1 MKVICVEGVANHD
14 SPESCVVAGNRR
26 GEALTGRGVGPVMSR
41 ERHES
46 LLGAETL
53 ENERRPHPTPRYR
66 EWRRAPARSETRFM
80 HPGTSYGSREVPY
93 PAQVDGDWVRK
104 GNPLRGY
111 RR

>member
-14 SPESCVVAGNRR
+14 SPESCVVSGNRQ

-46 LLGAETL
+46 LQGAETL
-53 ENERRPHPTPRYR
+53 EVERRPHPALRYR
-66 EWRRAPARSETRFM
+66 QWRRAPARSETRCM
-80 HPGTSYGSREVPY
+80 HPITSCGSREVPRL
-93 PAQVDGDWVRK
+93 AQVDGDWVRK